1 MLVAAVNV
9 YVIFLLKKKDF
20 LEAINNNKEDCFNA
34 ES

>member
-9 YVIFLLKKKDF
+9 YVIFLLKKDI
-20 LEAINNNKEDCFNA
+20 LEANNNNKEDCFNA